1 MRKARFT
8 EHQIIAVLK
17 SVEAGRTVKDVCR
30 EAGISEA
37 SYYNWKAKF
46 GGMEASDIKKMK
58 DLEDENRRLK
68 QMFADLSLE
77 CRALKDVIEKKP
89 LKPAI
94 KRELVSYLTAQF
106 AMSLRQACRIL
117 SLSRTIFRYQP
128 DTQRD
133 EPVIMALTVAAER
146 YPRYGYKRF
155 FQVLRRQGNA
165 WNHKRVHRIYFLL
178 KLNFRRK
185 GKQHLPVRN
194 PAPLATPEAMNQS
207 WSIDFMHDALVCGR
221 CFRTFNVVDDFNRK
235 ALAIEIDLNI
245 PAQRVVRVLDRIV
258 ANRGYPLKMRMDNA
272 PELVSLTLAQWAE
285 EHGVMLEFIRPGK
298 PTHNAFIEQF
308 NRTYRTEILDFYL
321 LRTLNEAREITERW
335 LVEYNG
341 ERPHESLNN
350 LTPEEYRLMAET
362 PEISKSAWN
371 QKRGVTLV

>member
-1 MRKARFT
+1 MEEIAIRKARFT

-77 CRALKDVIEKKP
+77 CRALKDVIEKA

-117 SLSRTIFRYQP
+117 SLSRTVFRYQP

-221 CFRTFNVVDDFNRK
+221 RFRTFNVVDGYNRE

-245 PAQRVVRVLDRIV
+245 PAQRVVRVLGRIV
-258 ANRGYPLKMRMDNA
+258 ANRGYPLKMRMDNG
-272 PELVSLTLAQWAE
+272 PELVLLTLAQWAE

-298 PTHNAFIEQF
+298 PTQNAFIERF

-321 LRTLNEAREITERW
+321 FRTLNEAREITERW
-335 LVEYNG
+335 LAEYNG

-371 QKRGVTLV
+371 